1 MKSTFLRLTLISFL
15 FVLFFPYLTSAETKI
30 FIEEYTYPAS
40 EIDSKVSC
48 RAIALEQVKRRLQE
62 KLGTYLESHTEVSNF
77 QLTKDKITSLTAGIV
92 LAEILEE
99 KWDGKEYWLKAK
111 IAADPNGVT
120 KTIDDFRKDLQKTR
134 DLERVRAKAD
144 EYLRENEQLRKELLS
159 TKGNIEK
166 LKKYN
171 ENIDKLRATDWYE
184 KGSSIGVTNKEGAV
198 EAFSKAIE
206 LNPKMAEAFV
216 LRGTVYG
223 HLLRHREALDDFN
236 KAIEIIETL
245 PSKEGISMAYSLR
258 AIEQARIN
266 NYEKAINDSNRAIR
280 LCPSSDGSQLSFAY
294 VSRGYSYAMSGKNQ
308 EALLDF
314 DKALSSAPKSEV
326 AFIVYQYRGH
336 VYFNMGNFKQAI
348 NDYEMH
354 IKLSP
359 FKAEAFV
366 YYNLGCAYAEL
377 GNSEKAI
384 DNTKISA
391 RLGDPRAQ
399 QVLRGVNIEW

>member
-1 MKSTFLRLTLISFL
+1 MKKVITGIVTILLFTSFSTAF
-15 FVLFFPYLTSAETKI
+15 AEIKI
-30 FIEEYTYPAS
+30 FEREYTYQAS
-40 EIDSKVSC
+40 ENDSKVSC
-48 RAIALEQVKRRLQE
+48 RAIALEQVKRLLLE
-62 KLGTYLESHTEVSNF
+62 ELGTYLESHTEVSNF
-77 QLTKDKITSLTAGIV
+77 QLTKDQITSLTAGIV
-92 LAEILEE
+92 QTEILWE
-99 KWDGKEYWLKAK
+99 KWDGEKFRLKAK

-134 DLERVRAKAD
+134 DLGRVRAEAD

-159 TKGNIEK
+159 AKGNIEK

-184 KGSSIGVTNKEGAV
+184 KGSSICVTNKEGAV

-206 LNPKMAEAFV
+206 LNPKLAEAFV
-216 LRGTVYG
+216 FRGTTYLV
-223 HLLRHREALDDFN
+223 LLKHREALDDFN
-236 KAIEIIETL
+236 KAIELIETL
-245 PSKEGISMAYSLR
+245 PSKEGISLVYSLR
-258 AIEQARIN
+258 AMGHAKIK

-280 LCPSSDGSQLSFAY
+280 LCPSSDGSGLSFAY

-314 DKALSSAPKSEV
+314 DKALYSAPKSNV
-326 AFIVYQYRGH
+326 AILVYQYRGS

-354 IKLSP
+354 IKLFP

-366 YYNLGCAYAEL
+366 YYNLGIAYDKL
-377 GNSEKAI
+377 FNYEKAI
-384 DNTKISA
+384 ENVKIAA
-391 RLGDPRAQ
+391 RLGHLAAQ
-399 QVLRGVNIEW
+399 DALRQMKIGW

>member
-30 FIEEYTYPAS
+30 FIEEYTYQAS
-40 EIDSKVSC
+40 ENDSKVSC
-48 RAIALEQVKRRLQE
+48 RATALKQVKRLLLE

-77 QLTKDKITSLTAGIV
+77 QLTKDQITSLTAGIV

-99 KWDGKEYWLKAK
+99 KWDGEKFWLKAK

-134 DLERVRAKAD
+134 DLERVKAEAD
-144 EYLRENEQLRKELLS
+144 GYLQENEQLRKELLS

-216 LRGTVYG
+216 FRGMTYLV
-223 HLLRHREALDDFN
+223 LLKHREALDDFN
-236 KAIEIIETL
+236 KAIELIETL
-245 PSKEGISMAYSLR
+245 PSKEGISLAYSLR
-258 AIEQARIN
+258 AMGNAKIK

-280 LCPSSDGSQLSFAY
+280 LCPSSDGSGLSFAY
-294 VSRGYSYAMSGKNQ
+294 VSRGYSYAMSGKNK

-314 DKALSSAPKSEV
+314 DKALSSAPKSAMTAV
-326 AFIVYQYRGH
+326 VYQYRGT

-348 NDYEMH
+348 NDYETH
-354 IKLSP
+354 IKLLL

-366 YYNLGCAYAEL
+366 HYNLGIAYAEL
-377 GNSEKAI
+377 GNAEKALMVRHH
-384 DNTKISA
+384 NS
-391 RLGDPRAQ
+391 L
-399 QVLRGVNIEW
+399 